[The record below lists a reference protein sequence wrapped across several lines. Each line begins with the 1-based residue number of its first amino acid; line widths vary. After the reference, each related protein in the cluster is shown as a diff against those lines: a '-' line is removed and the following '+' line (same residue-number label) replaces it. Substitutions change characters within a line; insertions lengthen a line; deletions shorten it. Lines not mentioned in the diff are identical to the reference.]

1 MFSRPIFFVYLY
13 GSKLI
18 RNMRKLLFAFL
29 LCFPLFLQA
38 QRITAEEY
46 IETYKDIAMREMRE
60 HRIPASITLAQGLL
74 ESGCGNSELAREA
87 KNHFGIKC
95 HKEWTGKTYTMDDDE
110 KNECFR
116 VYKNAEESFVDHSL
130 FLTGRNR
137 YAALFDLEITDY
149 EGWAKGLKA
158 AGYATNPKYAELLI
172 ARINQYDLTRYDRE
186 ALGLID
192 ENEPLEEPEP
202 QLAETPF
209 EDFGLLYNPDVK
221 SAFEIVD
228 MTETERFIYLNN
240 GVRFIY
246 AKEGETPKSIAKE
259 LSIATRQIAD
269 YNYISNPKD
278 FVFLS
283 GDVVYVVPLKN
294 KCKHPSS
301 FTVEET
307 MTLRDVALR
316 FAVKVEKLQ
325 KYNDNIGKVVK
336 PGTVVKLKR

>member
-1 MFSRPIFFVYLY
+1 MKR
-13 GSKLI
+13 
-18 RNMRKLLFAFL
+18 LLFVFL
-29 LCFPLFLQA
+29 LAFPHLMHA

-46 IETYKDIAMREMRE
+46 IETYKDIAIREMRE
-60 HRIPASITLAQGLL
+60 HKIPASITLAQGLL

-95 HKEWTGKTYTMDDDE
+95 HKEWTGKTFTMDDDE

-116 VYKNAEESFVDHSL
+116 KYENVEQSFVDHSL
-130 FLTGRNR
+130 FLKGRNR

-158 AGYATNPKYAELLI
+158 AGYATNPKYAQLLI
-172 ARINQYDLTRYDRE
+172 ARINQYDLTRFDRE
-186 ALGLID
+186 ALGLIEE
-192 ENEPLEEPEP
+192 ENPVENPVIEP

-209 EDFGLLYNPDVK
+209 EDFGLLYNPEVK
-221 SAFEIVD
+221 SVFEIVD
-228 MTETERFIYLNN
+228 MTEAERFIYLNN
-240 GVRFIY
+240 GVKFIY
-246 AKEGETPKSIAKE
+246 AKEGETPKSLARE
-259 LSIATRQIAD
+259 LGIPIRQIAD
-269 YNYISNPKD
+269 YNFISNPKD

-283 GDVVYVVPLKN
+283 GDVVYVVPLRN
-294 KCKHPSS
+294 KCKHPST

-316 FAVKVEKLQ
+316 FAVKLDKLQ
-325 KYNDNIGKVVK
+325 KYNKDLKKVLK